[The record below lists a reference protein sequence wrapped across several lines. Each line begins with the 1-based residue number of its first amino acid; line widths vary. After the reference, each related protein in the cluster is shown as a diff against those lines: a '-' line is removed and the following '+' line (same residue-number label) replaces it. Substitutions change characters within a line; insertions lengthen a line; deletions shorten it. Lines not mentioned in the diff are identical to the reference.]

1 MNNLSSPYTQSGPAA
16 DDPLA
21 CTEACGGT
29 GNRWQPIARF
39 RHHYG
44 TKQKKR
50 RRQIRVVPKR
60 KGKEL
65 PSQKIMKRSKDHN
78 E

>member
-44 TKQKKR
+44 TKTKKDGDR
-50 RRQIRVVPKR
+50 FASSR
-60 KGKEL
+60 KGRE
-65 PSQKIMKRSKDHN
+65 RSSLHKKS
-78 E
+78 

>member
-21 CTEACGGT
+21 GTEACGGT

-44 TKQKKR
+44 TKKKTATDSR
-50 RRQIRVVPKR
+50 RPEKEG
-60 KGKEL
+60 KGAPFTKNHE
-65 PSQKIMKRSKDHN
+65 KIQGPQ
-78 E
+78 